1 MGAAGAASSL
11 LMGFS
16 PAWGAGWTLAIGFMG
31 SFFILGDSG
40 VLSAAIA
47 DSVPARHLGKVMGIR
62 SLAGFGIGSFAPL
75 SFWHGDGCHPPVGF
89 GLCHALCGRRDSL
102 RGRSRAALAH
112 PQYGITLLLQC

>member
-1 MGAAGAASSL
+1 ASSL

-47 DSVPARHLGKVMGIR
+47 DRVPSRHLGKVMGVR

-75 SFWHGDGCHPPVGF
+75 SFGMVMDATHQWVLAYATLSAGGAIACVAAAGLLWH
-89 GLCHALCGRRDSL
+89 
-102 RGRSRAALAH
+102 SRN
-112 PQYGITLLLQC
+112 TV